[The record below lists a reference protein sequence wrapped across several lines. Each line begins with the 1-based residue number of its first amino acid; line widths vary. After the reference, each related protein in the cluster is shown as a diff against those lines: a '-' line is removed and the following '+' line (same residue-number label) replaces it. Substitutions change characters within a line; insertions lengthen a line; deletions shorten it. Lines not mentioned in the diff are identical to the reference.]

1 MIAETPPRSPGAP
14 VHSQNQA
21 HSILIDHR
29 RTLRPH
35 RPDQIEPAFELLTEL
50 PRARILNATAFK
62 WHALQAGDAETRLSG
77 TKQAEAIPGGADRRV
92 PLRYRKDTCSAPR
105 IGSAAFCQSGHRVNN
120 GSAVPGAALRRAAQA
135 RARPA
140 HVSTARENP

>member
-35 RPDQIEPAFELLTEL
+35 RPDQIEPAFELFTEF

-62 WHALQAGDAETRLSG
+62 WHALQAGDAETRPSG
-77 TKQAEAIPGGADRRV
+77 TKQAEAIP
-92 PLRYRKDTCSAPR
+92 
-105 IGSAAFCQSGHRVNN
+105 
-120 GSAVPGAALRRAAQA
+120 AAQTGECLFA
-135 RARPA
+135 GAMIPVA
-140 HVSTARENP
+140 CRELALLPSANPGIV